1 MEQMIDKCV
10 NIMNGHGIVPEVQP
24 RSLMTQVMPELKRWK
39 KSD

>member
-10 NIMNGHGIVPEVQP
+10 AIMNEHGIMPEVQA